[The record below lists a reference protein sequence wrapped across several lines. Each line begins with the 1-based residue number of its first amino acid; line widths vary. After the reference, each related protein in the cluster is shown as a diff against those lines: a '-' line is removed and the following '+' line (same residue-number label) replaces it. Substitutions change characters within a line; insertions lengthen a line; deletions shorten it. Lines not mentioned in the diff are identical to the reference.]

1 MGRYAMMI
9 QRTRFLIGVFLLVF
23 SLVVS
28 PVVAWAQQPGEQ
40 VDEFVPISELPPEDQ
55 LPAAPLLVSAYACVV
70 LLLGG
75 YVWSVGRRLSGVQ
88 QEMKRLELEIKQD
101 IHN

>member
-1 MGRYAMMI
+1 MI
-9 QRTRFLIGVFLLVF
+9 ERTRFLIGIFLLVF
-23 SLVVS
+23 SLVVP
-28 PVVAWAQQPGEQ
+28 PVVVWAQQPGEQ
-40 VDEFVPISELPPEDQ
+40 VDEFVPISELPSEDR

-70 LLLGG
+70 LALGV
-75 YVWSVGRRLSGVQ
+75 YVWSVCRSLSAVQ